1 METAEESHN
10 ITVFLVLLYE
20 SEIAYYESHSQ
31 ARQKGNTE

>member
-20 SEIAYYESHSQ
+20 SEIAYYE
-31 ARQKGNTE
+31 AIA